1 MAEQQVII
9 WRCSLNLLLRS
20 NTHDKEI
27 YFSWNSIVGKAV
39 TTVTTKSNAIPNAAS
54 TVPVETIVSV
64 TKGSTATAT

>member
-1 MAEQQVII
+1 MG
-9 WRCSLNLLLRS
+9 R

-54 TVPVETIVSV
+54 SVPVETIVSV